1 MARQNAPRKHR
12 MYRDTVGYPY
22 VSRSVSGSSITTRSR
37 ESHCMPLSPLLSPA
51 VFVVAAIP
59 FRDPIGKFLFL
70 SMMISIVVIPTRLS
84 KGDMRRGPRRAV
96 FVYLIACVAYYGLLR
111 VVIPRV

>member
-1 MARQNAPRKHR
+1 M
-12 MYRDTVGYPY
+12 
-22 VSRSVSGSSITTRSR
+22 S
-37 ESHCMPLSPLLSPA
+37 LPLLLPSA
-51 VFVVAAIP
+51 VGVIAAIP
-59 FRDPIGKFLFL
+59 FRDPIGKLLFL

-96 FVYLIACVAYYGLLR
+96 FVYLIACVTYYGLLR